1 MRPNILLLIKEMFR
15 RDFLPDWLWDRLSL
29 LGKVE
34 LVVDPKE
41 LSAEKF
47 SGLFAGKDAVITTWD
62 MPTIDRAVLERADR
76 LKILSHA
83 GGEMR
88 FFLDEEIFALKPEI
102 VVCHAAGV
110 MALPVAE
117 HTLCVTLACLRN
129 LFHFREWVSGTKNWW
144 DYDPAK
150 NRSLPGKKVG
160 IIGLGQI
167 AREFIE
173 LVRPLKVELL
183 VYSKHLSE
191 EKAAEDGLVKAG
203 LEEIFSTCDVITL
216 SAANTPE
223 NRHLVN
229 RDLLGRIKPGAVF
242 VNNARGAIVDEQA
255 LIEELET
262 GRFMA
267 AIDVTDP
274 EPPAADN
281 KLRSLP
287 NVLLTPHIGGPVPE
301 QRYWLMEEAVA
312 NLEAFFDGRP
322 VRGLITRERYHY
334 MA

>member
-1 MRPNILLLIKEMFR
+1 MKPEILLLIKKIY
-15 RDFLPDWLWDRLSL
+15 RDYFLPDWLWDRLCS
-29 LGKVE
+29 LGKVK
-34 LVVDPKE
+34 LVIDPKE
-41 LSAEKF
+41 LSADKF
-47 SGLFAGKDAVITTWD
+47 AGLFAGKDAVITSWD
-62 MPTIDRAVLERADR
+62 MPPINRAVLERANR
-76 LKILSHA
+76 LKIISHA

-88 FFLDEEIFALKPEI
+88 YFLSEEIFDLKPEV
-102 VVCHAAGV
+102 VVCHAADM

-117 HTLCVTLACLRN
+117 HTLCVVLACLRS
-129 LFHFREWVSGTKNWW
+129 LFHFRQWVSGTENWW

-150 NRSLPGKKVG
+150 NRSLVGKKVG
-160 IIGLGQI
+160 VIGLGQI
-167 AREFIE
+167 GREFIK
-173 LVRPLKVELL
+173 LARPFNVEFL

-191 EKAAEDGLVKAG
+191 EKAAEQGLVKTG
-203 LEEIFSTCDVITL
+203 LEEIFSACDVITL

-223 NRHLVN
+223 NRHLIN
-229 RDLLGRIKPGAVF
+229 RNLLKRIKPGAVF

-267 AIDVTDP
+267 AVDVTDP
-274 EPPAADN
+274 EPPEADN
-281 KLRSLP
+281 QLRSLT

-312 NLEAFFDGRP
+312 NLKAFFEGQP
-322 VRGLITRERYHY
+322 VRGIITGERYHY